1 MEAVV
6 SVVLPIF
13 GIILCGYAT
22 GRLKLMGPATSDALN
37 GFVYW
42 VALPALFVQGLAK
55 APLERILDLSL
66 VGAFLGGI
74 AYVFVMAFVVAR
86 IFFPGRL
93 GALALHALTAAFPN
107 SGYMGIP
114 LFFLAFGEQA
124 ALPVIV
130 ANVAQLLSVLF
141 VALFLIE
148 LDGGSGHLGRR
159 LSKIFVNLLINPFM
173 LATALG
179 LGLNASG
186 VGLSGPFDVFIR
198 TLAAAAS
205 PCALF
210 ALGLFMVGK
219 PIREGLAEVSWLTF
233 AKLILHPAI
242 AWLIAD
248 RLFGLP
254 PETVRALVLIAAL
267 PTGALVFVVAQRY
280 NVYVQRGSA
289 AVLVSTIV
297 SVFTISALMILYDV
311 Q

>member
-13 GIILCGYAT
+13 GIILCGYGV
-22 GRLKLMGPATSDALN
+22 GRFGLLGPATSDALN

-55 APLERILDLSL
+55 APLESILDLPL
-66 VGAFLGGI
+66 IAAFLGGV
-74 AYVFVMAFVVAR
+74 AYVFVAAFVVAR

-93 GALALHALTAAFPN
+93 GALALHALTASFPN

-114 LFFLAFGEQA
+114 LFFLAFGESGS
-124 ALPVIV
+124 LPVIV

-159 LSKIFVNLLINPFM
+159 LLRIFGNLLVNPFM
-173 LATALG
+173 VATALG
-179 LGLNASG
+179 LGLNAG
-186 VGLSGPFDVFIR
+186 GIGLSGPFEVFIR

-219 PIREGLAEVSWLTF
+219 PIAEGLAEVSWLTL
-233 AKLILHPAI
+233 AKLVLHPAV

-254 PETVRALVLIAAL
+254 AETVRALVLIAAL

-280 NVYVQRGSA
+280 NVFVQRGSA
-289 AVLVSTIV
+289 AVLVSTVI

-311 Q
+311 